1 MSVSSIAS
9 AAVAANQS
17 QIAQAMQMAMIRAGH
32 EQEEALAGMLA
43 EASQAATKS
52 TPPTGLG
59 QRLDISV

>member
-32 EQEEALAGMLA
+32 EQEQALVDMLA
-43 EASQAATKS
+43 EASQSITKA

-59 QRLDISV
+59 TRLDISV

>member
-32 EQEEALAGMLA
+32 EQEKALIDMLA
-43 EASQAATKS
+43 EASQAVTKS
-52 TPPTGLG
+52 TPPIGLG

>member
-17 QIAQAMQMAMIRAGH
+17 QIAQAMQMAMLRAGH
-32 EQEEALAGMLA
+32 EQEQALVDMLA
-43 EASQAATKS
+43 EASQAATKA

-59 QRLDISV
+59 SRLDISV

>member
-1 MSVSSIAS
+1 MSVSNLAA
-9 AAVAANQS
+9 AAVASSQN
-17 QIAQAMQMAMIRAGH
+17 QIAQAMQVAMLRAGH
-32 EQEEALAGMLA
+32 EQEKAMIDMLA